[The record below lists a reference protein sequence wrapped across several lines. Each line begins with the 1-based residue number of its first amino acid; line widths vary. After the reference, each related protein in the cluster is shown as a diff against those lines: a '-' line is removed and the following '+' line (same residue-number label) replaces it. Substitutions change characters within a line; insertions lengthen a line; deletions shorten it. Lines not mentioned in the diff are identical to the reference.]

1 MRQEET
7 TGLWKPVDD
16 SLFCCFFCSFVIV
29 HFPATTHPFL
39 HAYPVLISPRSNH
52 HSQNGSVAGA
62 QLADPGTTALGLN
75 AALPL
80 SSCVPSAG
88 VASWS
93 LCSFFCKME
102 FIVATLKPWRE
113 NGDFVGKP
121 LTRGSTVSVNSRVL
135 SWYIITRIQGS
146 WCPKG
151 CFSHLWRELLKQ
163 YHALLSFWSEFIGRD
178 RSQSTLGTCILG
190 RALVDQG
197 TFLREMSQVDWKRRS
212 PGRRGE
218 G

>member
-1 MRQEET
+1 MCTSGKITSQIEGLLQCDRKRPL
-7 TGLWKPVDD
+7 GLWKPVDD

-29 HFPATTHPFL
+29 HFPALTQPFL
-39 HAYPVLISPRSNH
+39 HAYPVLFSPRSNH

-93 LCSFFCKME
+93 LYSFFCKME
-102 FIVATLKPWRE
+102 FLVAILKHWRE

-121 LTRGSTVSVNSRVL
+121 LARGSTVNVNSRVL

-151 CFSHLWRELLKQ
+151 CCFSHLWRELLKQ
-163 YHALLSFWSEFIGRD
+163 YIMHFFVFDQSSLAMIGV
-178 RSQSTLGTCILG
+178 SLHWVPVSWAGPWLT
-190 RALVDQG
+190 RAG
-197 TFLREMSQVDWKRRS
+197 S
-212 PGRRGE
+212 
-218 G
+218 